1 MSKNSSSILVVSTIT
16 QKEVHLMSE
25 KKAIEIKAEQSGKK
39 HFIMKDFVQTPQ
51 DVIRDKQKV
60 TFAERWSRKCGNP

>member
-1 MSKNSSSILVVSTIT
+1 MT
-16 QKEVHLMSE
+16 E
-25 KKAIEIKAEQSGKK
+25 KKTMEIKTEQKGKK